1 MTRWTLIALAGAALA
16 MGGLA
21 VPRPAHALP
30 LQYPTDCHPGMRVA
44 DHGGRSG
51 TVTRFDRDWSYCYVR
66 MDDTGEEIG
75 YLYSLLDSVGGGG
88 GGGGGGAGGGAGLL
102 PAGVYECWGYGG
114 LAAPPMRITGPGSYS
129 AGGQAGRFSM
139 DGSGKIVF
147 LSGPYR
153 PYHAHL
159 LSGGRIGLNANGDDS
174 FYATSC
180 ELNRTL
186 R

>member
-1 MTRWTLIALAGAALA
+1 MTKWTLIALAGAALT

-21 VPRPAHALP
+21 VSRPAQALP

-44 DHGGRSG
+44 DHGGRAG
-51 TVTRFDRDWSYCYVR
+51 TLTRFDASWSYCYVR
-66 MDDTGEEIG
+66 MDDDGSEIG
-75 YLYSLLDSVGGGG
+75 YLYSLLDS
-88 GGGGGGAGGGAGLL
+88 GGGGAAAL

-114 LAAPPMRITGPGSYS
+114 LAAPPMRITGPGGYA
-129 AGGQAGRFSM
+129 AGGQAGRFRLE
-139 DGSGKIVF
+139 GSGSIVF
-147 LSGPYR
+147 ESGPYT
-153 PYHAHL
+153 PYHAKL

-180 ELNRTL
+180 ELNRAL